1 MEMEEIK
8 MKITKVNL
16 QYSNNNINNF
26 ICEADVTFDYDFTVH
41 GIKVMNG
48 EKGIYLLFPQNGK
61 YTKFVAYPIK
71 EETRQYIL
79 DEILK
84 EMVNRDGQV

>member
-1 MEMEEIK
+1 
-8 MKITKVNL
+8 
-16 QYSNNNINNF
+16 
-26 ICEADVTFDYDFTVH
+26 
-41 GIKVMNG
+41 MNG

-84 EMVNRDGQV
+84 EMVNQDGQI